1 MVYHMG
7 SGPTPILPYAASS
20 LFIEASLPKLVFG
33 HNVRSRIKVMLR
45 NEMSLEQIADR
56 LNARK
61 IPRPYGDA
69 AWSAAT
75 VRSAYVS

>member
-1 MVYHMG
+1 
-7 SGPTPILPYAASS
+7 
-20 LFIEASLPKLVFG
+20 
-33 HNVRSRIKVMLR
+33 MLK
-45 NEMSLEQIADR
+45 NGMALEEIAER

-61 IPRPYGDA
+61 IPRPHGDG